1 MKTSRDGSC
10 IPSCTRVRVVFSPHT
25 LALREKVQQELR
37 MLEQVPGAVPQ
48 VNIGGFPPRTFV
60 TDKV

>member
-1 MKTSRDGSC
+1 MKTSRNSSC
-10 IPSCTRVRVVFSPHT
+10 IPSCTRVRVVFSYHT
-25 LALREKVQQELR
+25 TSLCERVQQELK
-37 MLEQVPGAVPQ
+37 MLERLPGAVPQ